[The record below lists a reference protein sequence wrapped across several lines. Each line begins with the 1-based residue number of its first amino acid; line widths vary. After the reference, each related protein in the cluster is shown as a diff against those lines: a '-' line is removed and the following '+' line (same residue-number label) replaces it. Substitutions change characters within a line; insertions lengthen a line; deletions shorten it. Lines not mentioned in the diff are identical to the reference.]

1 MHSYTALYCIENPNQ
16 LIVGYVTNLEN
27 SKTCPDLH
35 PSKANDVSSGHFEVL
50 QVYLVGFWYQVGK

>member
-35 PSKANDVSSGHFEVL
+35 PSKANDVSSGHFGVL
-50 QVYLVGFWYQVGK
+50 QVHLVGF